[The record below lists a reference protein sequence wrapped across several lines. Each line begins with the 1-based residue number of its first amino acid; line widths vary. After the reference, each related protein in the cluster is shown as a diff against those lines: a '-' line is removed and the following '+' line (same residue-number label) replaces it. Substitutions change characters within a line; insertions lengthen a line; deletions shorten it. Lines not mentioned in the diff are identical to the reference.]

1 MNISIHRSKCLTE
14 KLEGSTIVVSM
25 QHDNMYVGDQIIDKL
40 FVFVMLDILLFSSS
54 GNKYDPEIVQGIH

>member
-1 MNISIHRSKCLTE
+1 
-14 KLEGSTIVVSM
+14 M

-54 GNKYDPEIVQGIH
+54 GNKYDPEIVQGIHWSKPNVSDNGIIKLPLQLC

>member
-1 MNISIHRSKCLTE
+1 
-14 KLEGSTIVVSM
+14 M